1 MHICFSSRCLKV
13 MFFSICVEL
22 YVAMFQV
29 ILGGKKNFLLL
40 AGKMFLFKIIMNI
53 ALLYHN

>member
-1 MHICFSSRCLKV
+1 
-13 MFFSICVEL
+13 MFFSICVKL

-29 ILGGKKNFLLL
+29 ILGGKKTFYCWQE
-40 AGKMFLFKIIMNI
+40 KYFCLFKIIMNI

>member
-1 MHICFSSRCLKV
+1 

-29 ILGGKKNFLLL
+29 ILGEKKNFLLL

>member
-1 MHICFSSRCLKV
+1 

-29 ILGGKKNFLLL
+29 IFRGKKKNFLLL